1 MNQQLRS
8 QRSREQI
15 LNAAL
20 ALFSQRGFRATSVRD
35 IATTAGVSTGSV
47 YHHFADKEAIY
58 RTLLD
63 QYWQAIDDPD
73 LPFNR
78 ALASGTFPENLEALG
93 HASRQLVESYRRYVA
108 LVYVDVVEFEGLH
121 IRKFYADMPRRFA
134 EFMQRHGRAEELTR
148 RLRPGISPV
157 LAVMMASRFFLN
169 YFAVEILFG
178 VPNHFG
184 EDTDTVIRETA
195 EILRHGMLR
204 AEPPH

>member
-15 LNAAL
+15 LKAAL
-20 ALFSQRGFRATSVRD
+20 TLFSQRGFRATSVRD
-35 IATTAGVSTGSV
+35 IAAQAGVSTGSV

-63 QYWQAIDDPD
+63 QYWQAIDDPR
-73 LPFNR
+73 LPFNQ
-78 ALASGTFPENLEALG
+78 ALATGTFPENLEALG
-93 HASRQLVESYRRYVA
+93 RASRQLVHDYRRYVA
-108 LVYVDVVEFEGLH
+108 LVYVDVVEFGGLH
-121 IRKFYADMPRRFA
+121 IRKFYAEMPKRFA
-134 EFMQRHGRAEELTR
+134 DFMSRHGRAEELAR

-204 AEPPH
+204 PEE